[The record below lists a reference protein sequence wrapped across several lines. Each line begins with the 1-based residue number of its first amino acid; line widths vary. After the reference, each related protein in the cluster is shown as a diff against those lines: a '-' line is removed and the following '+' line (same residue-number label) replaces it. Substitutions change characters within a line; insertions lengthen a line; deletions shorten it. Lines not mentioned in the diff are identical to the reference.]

1 MLRWLFGRTP
11 PEPLAAPTADQLAAR
26 LERVEDH
33 YRRLERRFEK
43 LQGEFSAYQRDRYE
57 DDDYYEEEDDEPESA
72 SPRRV
77 S

>member
-11 PEPLAAPTADQLAAR
+11 AEPLAAPTADQLAAR

-43 LQGEFSAYQRDRYE
+43 LQGEFSAYLRDYDEDNYYEE
-57 DDDYYEEEDDEPESA
+57 DDDGEEPA